1 MTRSLTALGQRIK
14 NTPGLLRDTS
24 TLVVAVVLGLICAGY
39 ILSHQ
44 SWKAPWTDEF
54 TFAAEFDRAPAVRP
68 ESLQEVRIAGVKV
81 GRITAA
87 EPTGEGLAK
96 VSMSI
101 DPDQPIYKNARVVI
115 RTKSPLNVMYVT
127 VDPGDS
133 SAGKLPQDA
142 VIPVAQTDQAV
153 QPNEVLDKLDD
164 RARAGLTSL
173 LNETDV
179 ALAAGPVNLGRGLES
194 TGGAMRSWQP
204 VLDEI
209 ALRRENLSNLVSA
222 MAGIANAVGDDDQR
236 MADLTQAAQQTLG
249 ALAARDDDLAGALD
263 QLPGFATEVKD
274 SMASVEALTTQLDP
288 TLRNLTKAS
297 GELPKALED
306 LDGTVSAIRG
316 FVDGAEPVIE
326 QARPLLA
333 DLRPLAVNLDN
344 ALASLRPVAADLPS
358 ATKRIVPWMDD
369 LAAFVYQTSSS
380 FSLYD
385 ANGGLGRANVNVDL
399 TNPLG
404 GLKDMGIEVAG
415 Q

>member
-1 MTRSLTALGQRIK
+1 MKLQNVGERIR

-24 TLVVAVVLGLICAGY
+24 TLVVAVVLGLICSAY

-44 SWKAPWTDEF
+44 SWSGPWEDDF
-54 TFAAEFDRAPAVRP
+54 TFAAEFDKAPAVRP
-68 ESLQEVRIAGVKV
+68 ESLQEVRIAGVQV
-81 GRITAA
+81 GRITEA
-87 EPTGEGLAK
+87 EPTGDGLAK
-96 VSMSI
+96 VTMKI
-101 DPDQPIYKNARVVI
+101 DPDQTIYKNARVVI

-127 VDPGDS
+127 VDPGDAT
-133 SAGKLPQDA
+133 AGKLPEDA
-142 VIPVAQTDQAV
+142 VIPISQTDRAV

-179 ALAAGPVNLGRGLES
+179 ALAAGPRNLGKGLES
-194 TGGAMRSWQP
+194 TAGAMRSWQP
-204 VLDEI
+204 VLDQI

-222 MAGIANAVGDDDQR
+222 LAGIANAVGEDDQR
-236 MADLTQAAQQTLG
+236 TADLTQAAQQTLG
-249 ALAARDDDLAGALD
+249 ALAVRDADLAAALD
-263 QLPGFATEVKD
+263 QLPGFAREVDD
-274 SMASVEALTTQLDP
+274 SMSSVETLTAQLDP

-297 GELPKALED
+297 GELPQSLDD
-306 LDGTVSAIRG
+306 LNGTVSAIRQ
-316 FVDGAEPVIE
+316 FVNGAKPVIAK
-326 QARPLLA
+326 ARPLLA
-333 DLRPLAVNLDN
+333 DLRPLSVNLDN
-344 ALASLRPVAADLPS
+344 ALVALRPVAADLPS
-358 ATKRIVPWMDD
+358 ATKRIVPWMED

-404 GLKDMGIEVAG
+404 GLKDMGIEGAD

>member
-1 MTRSLTALGQRIK
+1 MKLQTVTQRVK

-24 TLVVAVVLGLICAGY
+24 TLAISVVLGLICAGY

-44 SWKAPWTDEF
+44 SWSAPWQDDF
-54 TFAAEFDRAPAVRP
+54 TFAAEFDKAPAIRP

-81 GRITAA
+81 GRITEA
-87 EPTGEGLAK
+87 EPTGDGLAR
-96 VSMSI
+96 VTMSI
-101 DPDQPIYKNARVVI
+101 DPDQRIYKNAHVVI

-127 VDPGDS
+127 VDPGDA
-133 SAGKLPQDA
+133 SAGELPEDA
-142 VIPVAQTDQAV
+142 VIPIDQTDRAV

-173 LNETDV
+173 LNESDV
-179 ALAAGPVNLGRGLES
+179 ALAAGPRNLGKGLRS

-222 MAGIANAVGDDDQR
+222 MAGIANAVGEDDQR
-236 MADLTQAAQQTLG
+236 TADLTQAAQQTLG
-249 ALAARDDDLAGALD
+249 ALAVRDDDLAASLR
-263 QLPGFATEVKD
+263 QLPGFADDVRD
-274 SMASVEALTTQLDP
+274 SMSSVETLTTQLDP

-297 GELPKALED
+297 EELPPALDD
-306 LDGTVSAIRG
+306 LDGSVRAIRQ
-316 FVDGAEPVIE
+316 FVNGAKPVIKK
-326 QARPLLA
+326 ARPLLA

-344 ALASLRPVAADLPS
+344 ALGALRPVAADLPS
-358 ATKRIVPWMDD
+358 ATKRIVPWMED

-385 ANGGLGRANVNVDL
+385 ANGGLGRANVNVDI

-404 GLKDMGIEVAG
+404 GLKDMGIEEDG

>member
-1 MTRSLTALGQRIK
+1 MKLQTVGQRIK
-14 NTPGLLRDTS
+14 NTPGLLRDTT
-24 TLVVAVVLGLICAGY
+24 TLAVSVVLGLICAGY

-44 SWKAPWTDEF
+44 SWSAPWQDDF
-54 TFAAEFDRAPAVRP
+54 TFAAEFDKAPSVRP

-81 GRITAA
+81 GRITEA
-87 EPTGEGLAK
+87 EPTDDGLAK
-96 VSMSI
+96 VTMSI
-101 DPDQPIYKNARVVI
+101 DPDQRIYKNARVVI

-127 VDPGDS
+127 VDPGDA
-133 SAGKLPQDA
+133 SAGELPEDA
-142 VIPVAQTDQAV
+142 VLPVDQTDRAV

-179 ALAAGPVNLGRGLES
+179 ALAAGPGNLGEGLES
-194 TGGAMRSWQP
+194 TGDAMRSWQP

-209 ALRRENLSNLVSA
+209 ALRRKNLSSLVSS
-222 MAGIANAVGDDDQR
+222 MAGIANAVGEDDQR
-236 MADLTQAAQQTLG
+236 MADITQAAQQTLG
-249 ALAARDDDLAGALD
+249 ALAVRDDELAAALA
-263 QLPGFATEVKD
+263 QLPGFTREVEG
-274 SMASVEALTTQLDP
+274 SMASVETLTTQLDP
-288 TLRNLTKAS
+288 TLRNLTRAS
-297 GELPKALED
+297 GELPKSLDD
-306 LDGTVSAIRG
+306 LSGTVGAIRQ
-316 FVDGAEPVIE
+316 FVNGAAPVIRK
-326 QARPLLA
+326 ARPLLA

-344 ALASLRPVAADLPS
+344 ALADLRPVTADLPA
-358 ATKRIVPWMDD
+358 ATKRIVPWMED

-404 GLKDMGIEVAG
+404 GLKDMGVEEAG

>member
-1 MTRSLTALGQRIK
+1 MNLQTVGQRIK

-24 TLVVAVVLGLICAGY
+24 TLAISVVLGLICAGY

-44 SWKAPWTDEF
+44 SWSAPWHDDF
-54 TFAAEFDRAPAVRP
+54 TFAAEFDKAPAVRP

-81 GRITAA
+81 GRITEA
-87 EPTGEGLAK
+87 EPTGDGLARLT
-96 VSMSI
+96 MAI
-101 DPDQPIYKNARVVI
+101 DPDQHIYKNARVVI

-127 VDPGDS
+127 VDPGDE
-133 SAGKLPQDA
+133 SAGELPEDG
-142 VIPVAQTDQAV
+142 VIPIDQTDRAV

-173 LNETDV
+173 LNESDV
-179 ALAAGPVNLGRGLES
+179 ALAAGPRHLGKGLES
-194 TGGAMRSWQP
+194 TGSAMRSWQP

-249 ALAARDDDLAGALD
+249 ALAVRDDDLAAALD
-263 QLPGFATEVKD
+263 QLPGFADDVQG
-274 SMASVEALTTQLDP
+274 SMSSVETLTQQLDP

-297 GELPKALED
+297 EELPQSLDD
-306 LDGTVSAIRG
+306 LNGTVAAIRQ
-316 FVDGAEPVIE
+316 FVNGAKPVIKK
-326 QARPLLA
+326 ARPLMA

-344 ALASLRPVAADLPS
+344 ALAALRPVAADLPS
-358 ATKRIVPWMDD
+358 ATKRIVPWMED

-385 ANGGLGRANVNVDL
+385 ANGGLGRANVNVDI

-404 GLKDMGIEVAG
+404 GLKDMGIEGAG